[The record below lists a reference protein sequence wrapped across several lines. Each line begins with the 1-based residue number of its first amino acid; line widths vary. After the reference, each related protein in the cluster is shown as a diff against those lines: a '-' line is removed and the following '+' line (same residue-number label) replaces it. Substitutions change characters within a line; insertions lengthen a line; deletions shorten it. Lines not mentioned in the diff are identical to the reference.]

1 MLQNTEIPQNIE
13 AEQSVLCAMMIDNSV
28 IGSVTA
34 RLQPTDFYRQTHRIV
49 FQAMMNLYSRNKPVD
64 LITLTAE
71 LKHMDQFDAVGGVK
85 FITFLANITPTAV
98 NVEHHAGL
106 VEEAS
111 VRRRILETG
120 NGLAA
125 MSCDD
130 TVDTRSLAASARQEL
145 ERLSSGKRSAG
156 FVSVHDMMT
165 DTMDRMG
172 RRLEN
177 GEPVTGLS
185 TGYGD
190 LDRLTGGLQ
199 PSDFII
205 LAARPSMGKTAL
217 ALNITANVALRGAK
231 EGDAPK
237 RVAFYS
243 MEMSRSQLLQR
254 MICTEADVDNDEL
267 CPGPDTTGEE
277 QMEVMNRIWPASDKI
292 AGACIYINDTP
303 GLSILEVRDSARQL
317 KNEGGL
323 DLIVIDYLQLM
334 QAPGVRRNVTTN
346 RQYEVSEISRGLKA
360 MARELNVPVLALSQ
374 LSRSVEL
381 RQVKRPIL
389 SDLRE
394 SGSLE
399 QDADIVM
406 FLYRENYYKNEE
418 PSRITELNVAKHRN
432 GPTGNMRKIIYA
444 DTTEVHFTE
453 EESIDYGK
461 HLIQQRDE
469 ESGLPPSAPLPD
481 RAYEIIGMTGIGYFG
496 HTTLL
501 FFKAWEKSGFDNPV
515 YLRYKN
521 NQLEE
526 CTWQQALHTPEYR
539 NHRILLF
546 GEISDVNNENGDM
559 IYEEVC
565 PELTI
570 IDKK

>member
-1 MLQNTEIPQNIE
+1 MQLSSPMTSVRFASLFSIRTSKNQLSTTGNPKSLMKLNT
-13 AEQSVLCAMMIDNSV
+13 SVVSM
-28 IGSVTA
+28 
-34 RLQPTDFYRQTHRIV
+34 
-49 FQAMMNLYSRNKPVD
+49 SRPP
-64 LITLTAE
+64 
-71 LKHMDQFDAVGGVK
+71 F
-85 FITFLANITPTAV
+85 
-98 NVEHHAGL
+98 HHA
-106 VEEAS
+106 A
-111 VRRRILETG
+111 
-120 NGLAA
+120 
-125 MSCDD
+125 
-130 TVDTRSLAASARQEL
+130 
-145 ERLSSGKRSAG
+145 
-156 FVSVHDMMT
+156 
-165 DTMDRMG
+165 MG

-432 GPTGNMRKIIYA
+432 GPTGNIN
-444 DTTEVHFTE
+444 
-453 EESIDYGK
+453 
-461 HLIQQRDE
+461 
-469 ESGLPPSAPLPD
+469 
-481 RAYEIIGMTGIGYFG
+481 
-496 HTTLL
+496 L
-501 FFKAWEKSGFDNPV
+501 FFIS
-515 YLRYKN
+515 
-521 NQLEE
+521 E
-526 CTWQQALHTPEYR
+526 CTK
-539 NHRILLF
+539 F
-546 GEISDVNNENGDM
+546 VEIPKNIMELQKEN
-559 IYEEVC
+559 
-565 PELTI
+565 
-570 IDKK
+570 

>member
-323 DLIVIDYLQLM
+323 DLIVIDYLQLI

-432 GPTGNMRKIIYA
+432 GPTGNIN
-444 DTTEVHFTE
+444 
-453 EESIDYGK
+453 
-461 HLIQQRDE
+461 
-469 ESGLPPSAPLPD
+469 
-481 RAYEIIGMTGIGYFG
+481 
-496 HTTLL
+496 L
-501 FFKAWEKSGFDNPV
+501 FFIS
-515 YLRYKN
+515 
-521 NQLEE
+521 E
-526 CTWQQALHTPEYR
+526 CTK
-539 NHRILLF
+539 F
-546 GEISDVNNENGDM
+546 VEIPKNIMELQKEN
-559 IYEEVC
+559 
-565 PELTI
+565 
-570 IDKK
+570 

>member
-267 CPGPDTTGEE
+267 CPGPDTT
-277 QMEVMNRIWPASDKI
+277 
-292 AGACIYINDTP
+292 CIYINDTP

-432 GPTGNMRKIIYA
+432 GPTGN
-444 DTTEVHFTE
+444 VN
-453 EESIDYGK
+453 
-461 HLIQQRDE
+461 
-469 ESGLPPSAPLPD
+469 
-481 RAYEIIGMTGIGYFG
+481 
-496 HTTLL
+496 L
-501 FFKAWEKSGFDNPV
+501 FFIS
-515 YLRYKN
+515 
-521 NQLEE
+521 E
-526 CTWQQALHTPEYR
+526 CTK
-539 NHRILLF
+539 F
-546 GEISDVNNENGDM
+546 VEIPKNIMELQKEN
-559 IYEEVC
+559 
-565 PELTI
+565 
-570 IDKK
+570 

>member
-130 TVDTRSLAASARQEL
+130 TVDTRSLAASAR
-145 ERLSSGKRSAG
+145 
-156 FVSVHDMMT
+156 
-165 DTMDRMG
+165 RMG

-432 GPTGNMRKIIYA
+432 GPTGNIN
-444 DTTEVHFTE
+444 
-453 EESIDYGK
+453 
-461 HLIQQRDE
+461 
-469 ESGLPPSAPLPD
+469 
-481 RAYEIIGMTGIGYFG
+481 
-496 HTTLL
+496 L
-501 FFKAWEKSGFDNPV
+501 FFIS
-515 YLRYKN
+515 
-521 NQLEE
+521 E
-526 CTWQQALHTPEYR
+526 CTK
-539 NHRILLF
+539 F
-546 GEISDVNNENGDM
+546 VEIPKNIMELQKEN
-559 IYEEVC
+559 
-565 PELTI
+565 
-570 IDKK
+570 